1 MPKPRDYKDEYA
13 KFQSSTSSKKDRA
26 SRNKMR
32 RLMIKK
38 GAVSKGDHK
47 DVDHKNGNPKDN
59 RMSNLRI
66 VHRSV
71 NRAKH

>member
-1 MPKPRDYKDEYA
+1 MAKPRDYKDEYA

-38 GAVSKGDHK
+38 GAVSKGDNK
-47 DVDHKNGNPKDN
+47 DIDHKNGNPKDN

>member
-1 MPKPRDYKDEYA
+1 MAKPRDYKDEYA

-47 DVDHKNGNPKDN
+47 DIDHKNGNPKDN

>member
-1 MPKPRDYKDEYA
+1 MAKSRDYKDEYA
-13 KFQSSTSSKKDRA
+13 KFQSSPSSKKDRA

-38 GAVSKGDHK
+38 GAVRKGDNK